1 MEIITLQ
8 NYLKQSTFAMK
19 KPFGSATEVMM
30 AIVEELGEVSQ
41 EISLIEQIGSKVE
54 WKTEPSKE
62 RLAEEMTHL
71 LNVIFVLANFYN
83 IDLDEIYSTR
93 LHQQ

>member
-1 MEIITLQ
+1 MEIMTLQ
-8 NYLKQSTFAMK
+8 NYLKHSTSAMK
-19 KPFGSATEVMM
+19 KPFASATEVMI

-41 EISLIEQIGSKVE
+41 EIALIEQIGSKVE
-54 WKTEPSKE
+54 WQAEPSKE

-71 LNVIFVLANFYN
+71 LNLIFVLANFYN
-83 IDLDEIYSTR
+83 IDLDEIYSAR

>member
-1 MEIITLQ
+1 MEIATLQ
-8 NYLKQSTFAMK
+8 SYLKQSTPAMQ
-19 KPFGSATEVMM
+19 KPFGSAMEVMM

-54 WKTEPSKE
+54 WEIGPSKE

-71 LNVIFVLANFYN
+71 LNVIFVLANFYD
-83 IDLDEIYSTR
+83 IDLDAIYSAR